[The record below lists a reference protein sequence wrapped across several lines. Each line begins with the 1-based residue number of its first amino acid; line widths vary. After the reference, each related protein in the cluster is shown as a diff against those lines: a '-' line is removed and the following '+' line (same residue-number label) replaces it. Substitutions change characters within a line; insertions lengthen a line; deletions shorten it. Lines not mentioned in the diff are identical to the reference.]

1 MDESSG
7 GAVHETP
14 GRATDTDE
22 DAGPRR
28 PTTVLVTEEPVTG
41 PDLERIL
48 AIHPPRA
55 EDPAH
60 RYEVLVP
67 VEDRT
72 SGLTEAIDSLA
83 LGEVREAFDE
93 LRGGGG
99 TGSTPHDHE
108 GAARVAAEVLAD
120 TLASLRRH
128 DRDADGSVTRDDPVG
143 ATATTVQR
151 LRADDVVVVT
161 RPRFVED
168 TLRTDWASRLRQVLD
183 VPVLHVYGGTTSTG

>member
-1 MDESSG
+1 MDDSSG
-7 GAVHETP
+7 RAVDETAGAV
-14 GRATDTDE
+14 DE
-22 DAGPRR
+22 NAGAARR
-28 PTTVLVTEEPVTG
+28 TTVLLTEEPVTG

-48 AIHPPRA
+48 AIHPASA
-55 EDPAH
+55 EDPTH

-67 VEDRT
+67 VQDRT
-72 SGLTEAIDSLA
+72 PGLSEAIDALA

-93 LRGGGG
+93 LRGGGKNAP
-99 TGSTPHDHE
+99 STDHHE
-108 GAARVAAEVLAD
+108 AARAAEEVLAD

-128 DRDADGSVTRDDPVG
+128 DRDARGSVTHSDPVG

-151 LRADDVVVVT
+151 AEADDVVVVT

-168 TLRTDWASRLRQVLD
+168 TLHTDWASRLRQVLD